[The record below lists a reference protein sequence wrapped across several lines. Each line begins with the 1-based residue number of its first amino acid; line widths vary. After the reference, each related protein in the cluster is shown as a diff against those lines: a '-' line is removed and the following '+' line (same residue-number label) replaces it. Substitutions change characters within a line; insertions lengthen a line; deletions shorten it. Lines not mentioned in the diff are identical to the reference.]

1 MAIDFKSFLKVVPFV
16 TDIRK
21 PVLLRGRHGIGKSE
35 LVYQYAL
42 MRNMS
47 VVERRASQMTE
58 GDLMGLP
65 SIEGNSTRWNAPDWL
80 KEACDNGV
88 VLFLDEVD
96 RATQEVRQGIFELTD
111 SRKLNG
117 WHLHRN
123 TLIFAAVNGGEHGSQ
138 YQVGEMDPAELDRWT
153 VFDVEPS
160 IEDWLDHA
168 KGKVLPIVWDFINQ
182 DRAHLEF
189 KGEYEPN
196 KVFPSRRSWFRL
208 NDCLATGKLL
218 EGSSKDFKHNLGTV
232 FELATAFV
240 GFEAAVKFRDFAEKY
255 ESQVT
260 VDDIMN
266 GRHDA
271 METWGINDHVSMIDK
286 VIASEVLKKPLDA
299 KTIKHLADW
308 GRRMPGE
315 ALMKLWKSVG
325 PQNIKNAVNLHNA
338 LGNHI
343 VEIMTGGNAEKAPE
357 KK

>member
-1 MAIDFKSFLKVVPFV
+1 
-16 TDIRK
+16 
-21 PVLLRGRHGIGKSE
+21 
-35 LVYQYAL
+35 
-42 MRNMS
+42 
-47 VVERRASQMTE
+47 
-58 GDLMGLP
+58 
-65 SIEGNSTRWNAPDWL
+65 
-80 KEACDNGV
+80 
-88 VLFLDEVD
+88 
-96 RATQEVRQGIFELTD
+96 
-111 SRKLNG
+111 
-117 WHLHRN
+117 
-123 TLIFAAVNGGEHGSQ
+123 
-138 YQVGEMDPAELDRWT
+138 MDPAELDRWT